1 MGKKLNIIGNTSF
14 DICNHCFGCIYRVL
28 NGKKVYRVLNDK
40 NIKKKERD
48 YKNEKRTFIFC
59 DQKRLYY

>member
-1 MGKKLNIIGNTSF
+1 M
-14 DICNHCFGCIYRVL
+14 Y

-48 YKNEKRTFIFC
+48 YKNEKRAFIFC
-59 DQKRLYY
+59 D